1 MDPLDSFDYLNGVS
15 KEDYL
20 ASEVH
25 QLVKSMAVED
35 LKEYFEK
42 KLDAYKIAQKDIN
55 ITMIGLKK
63 VITSV
68 YPETERKG
76 IAIPYKKS
84 GTDVP
89 NNTPVDGLNK
99 SEEPLKIEDV
109 LSEEFNEAATVFQIS
124 SSKMLSSAE
133 RIKSIVQSLE

>member
-76 IAIPYKKS
+76 IAIPHKKS